1 MKGMERVNWLETR
14 KYRRASG
21 VITHRKYIEYKV
33 CMRVN
38 NTQTHTHTHTQYL
51 VRSRNTAVGIGTRY
65 GLEGPGIKSRLARDF
80 YASLE

>member
-33 CMRVN
+33 CIRVN
-38 NTQTHTHTHTQYL
+38 NTQTHTHTIFSEGSKYSSWYRNSL
-51 VRSRNTAVGIGTRY
+51 RAGRSRV
-65 GLEGPGIKSRLARDF
+65 
-80 YASLE
+80 

>member
-38 NTQTHTHTHTQYL
+38 NTQTHTHTHTILGEESKYSSWYRNSL
-51 VRSRNTAVGIGTRY
+51 RAGRSR
-65 GLEGPGIKSRLARDF
+65 D
-80 YASLE
+80 